1 MKVPVLIRSVCLTA
15 ALVAVSACSFPGV
28 YKLDIPQGNIIT
40 QDNVNQLRPGMSK
53 RQVRFLMGTPLLVDS
68 FNEDRWDYFYSLRNN
83 SADYS
88 RERLTM
94 FFVND
99 RLHHMQGNFRPTA
112 TTAVA
117 DAGDATNYDMIP
129 AKAATPRA
137 ESAPPMGTRPV
148 IPPPDTPAE
157 VYPVP
162 PTDVQEVPAV
172 DAPPAQ

>member
-1 MKVPVLIRSVCLTA
+1 
-15 ALVAVSACSFPGV
+15 
-28 YKLDIPQGNIIT
+28 
-40 QDNVNQLRPGMSK
+40 
-53 RQVRFLMGTPLLVDS
+53 MGTPLLVDS
-68 FNEDRWDYFYSLRNN
+68 FNEDRWDYFYSLRTN
-83 SADYS
+83 SADYT

-99 RLHHMQGNFRPTA
+99 QLHHMQGNFRPTA

-117 DAGDATNYDMIP
+117 DAADATDYDMIP
-129 AKAATPRA
+129 AQQSNRPSGAAQ
-137 ESAPPMGTRPV
+137 PPMGTRPV

-162 PTDVQEVPAV
+162 PTDVQEVPAS